1 MVQLLAACLPW
12 MEDGGGTFFQVLNKV
27 CVLAVG
33 GGHLKA
39 TATAYS
45 TNMLLVNTS
54 KGHSSLGGT

>member
-1 MVQLLAACLPW
+1 